1 MERCETLARQI
12 KKQDATVSI
21 MNCDG
26 TSHRIQAVKTIEH
39 LRWVRDRVHIYVL
52 VATIVLV
59 VGVQ

>member
-12 KKQDATVSI
+12 KRQDATVSI

-26 TSHRIQAVKTIEH
+26 ISHRIQAVKTTDH
-39 LRWVRDRVHIYVL
+39 LRWVSNRVHIYIP
-52 VATIVLV
+52 VATILLV